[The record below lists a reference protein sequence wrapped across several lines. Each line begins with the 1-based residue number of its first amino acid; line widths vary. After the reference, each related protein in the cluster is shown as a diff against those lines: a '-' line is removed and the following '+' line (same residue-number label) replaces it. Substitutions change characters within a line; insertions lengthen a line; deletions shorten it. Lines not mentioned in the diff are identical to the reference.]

1 VINIELGK
9 KVLNFLDS
17 PDWALSVDL
26 SGIVLN
32 VNGKKLSIS
41 FECAQ
46 SIRWDN
52 RAITESIDKSML
64 KEIRKKG
71 QAIFSI
77 LKENRLTRIE
87 KERDE
92 LIQTVLKEMG

>member
-1 VINIELGK
+1 MSIELSK
-9 KVLNFLDS
+9 KVLGFLDS
-17 PDWALSVDL
+17 PDWVFNNDL
-26 SGIVLN
+26 SGIALN

-46 SIRWDN
+46 SICWDN
-52 RAITESIDKSML
+52 RVITESIDKSML